1 MVCLYIAV
9 AMISVGAC
17 ILCTPVPYVLH
28 SVVCTAVCC
37 CVACRTQPSS
47 VPMLRFVQT
56 HGNVRVYQWRT
67 GTAPE
72 VTEEQSI
79 RIDLSDEQDLASQSQ
94 DVSILPGFQ

>member
-1 MVCLYIAV
+1 MYYIMLCVLQCV
-9 AMISVGAC
+9 A
-17 ILCTPVPYVLH
+17 VLH
-28 SVVCTAVCC
+28 G
-37 CVACRTQPSS
+37 RTQPSS

>member
-1 MVCLYIAV
+1 
-9 AMISVGAC
+9 
-17 ILCTPVPYVLH
+17 
-28 SVVCTAVCC
+28 
-37 CVACRTQPSS
+37 
-47 VPMLRFVQT
+47 MLRFVQT